1 MQAANLQFDIYYI
14 WHYAQSVSI
23 NPIWP
28 STDFGICD
36 RHLRILAETDMSIRH
51 TKGRIPSPGS
61 AEQSVK
67 FEAAQV
73 AVPAA
78 TILRIA

>member
-14 WHYAQSVSI
+14 RHYAQSVSI

-36 RHLRILAETDMSIRH
+36 RRLRILAETDKSSRH
-51 TKGRIPSPGS
+51 TTQHSTPGS
-61 AEQSVK
+61 AEESMK
-67 FEAAQV
+67 FEAV
-73 AVPAA
+73 
-78 TILRIA
+78 